1 VPELELHEEV
11 SPNPDQKPPV
21 DELAYRLRQQRVV
34 AEFGYVALKTHDVH
48 ELLQEATRLC
58 AESMGS
64 GYTKYM
70 RHLGNGAGFVVE
82 AGVGWNEGVVGRATV
97 GDDLESPA
105 GYAFHTGQAVIS
117 NHLSNEERF
126 RTPSLLA
133 EHGITRA
140 LNVIIQSDRK
150 RYGVLEVDSPAEGRF
165 DEADVA
171 FMEGFAAILGVA
183 LQREEREQ
191 ELRDALKHQEVLTQ
205 EVNHRV
211 KNSLSIVA
219 GLLAMQAR
227 TTGSDEAARVLR
239 DAGHRVQTI
248 AAVHDRLWRNNAVH
262 VVPLRS
268 FLVDLC
274 QQLQAATSEVTVY
287 CQADDVQITTEQAV
301 TVGLLVNE
309 LVTNAVKYAF
319 DGGSGS
325 IRVGLTSVEDT
336 LLLTVADHGCGLPAD
351 FDPAATSSLGAR
363 LISSF
368 SRQLGG
374 EPNWTSSKA
383 GTTFSL
389 EFLPAEEE
397 A

>member
-1 VPELELHEEV
+1 VAEFELREEQ
-11 SPNPDQKPPV
+11 SPNPDLKSLV

-34 AEFGYVALKTHDVH
+34 AEFGYVALKTHDVG

-58 AESMGS
+58 AEGMSS
-64 GYTKYM
+64 RFTKYL
-70 RHLGNGAGFVVE
+70 RHLGHGAGFLVE

-140 LNVIIQSDRK
+140 LNVIIQCDRK
-150 RYGVLEVDSPAEGRF
+150 RYGVLEVDSPNEGRF
-165 DEADVA
+165 DEADLA
-171 FMEGFAAILGVA
+171 FMEGLAAILGVA
-183 LQREEREQ
+183 LQREEREEQ
-191 ELRDALKHQEVLTQ
+191 LRDALRHQEVLTQ
-205 EVNHRV
+205 ESSHRV

-227 TTGSDEAARVLR
+227 TSSEEAARALR

-248 AAVHDRLWRNNAVH
+248 ASVHDRLWRNNAVH

-274 QQLQAATSEVTVY
+274 QQLQATTSEVTVD
-287 CQADDVQITTEQAV
+287 CEADDVQIRTEQAV
-301 TVGLLVNE
+301 TIGLLVNE

-319 DGGSGS
+319 DGGSGTV
-325 IRVGLTSVEDT
+325 RVKVRRAEDR
-336 LLLTVADHGCGLPAD
+336 LLLEVADQGRGLPAD

-363 LISSF
+363 LISSL

-374 EPNWTSSKA
+374 EPEWKSSKA
-383 GTTFSL
+383 GTSFSL
-389 EFLPAEEE
+389 TFPPARED

>member
-1 VPELELHEEV
+1 MPELQLHEEE
-11 SPNPDQKPPV
+11 SPNPDQNPPA
-21 DELAYRLRQQRVV
+21 DELDYRLRQQRVV
-34 AEFGYVALKTHDVH
+34 AQFGYMALKTHDLH
-48 ELLQEATRLC
+48 DLLQEATRFC
-58 AESMGS
+58 AYGMSS
-64 GYTKYM
+64 RYTKYM
-70 RHLGNGAGFVVE
+70 RHLGGGAGFLVE

-105 GYAFHTGQAVIS
+105 GYAFHTGKAVIS

-133 EHGITRA
+133 EHGIARA

-150 RYGVLEVDSPAEGRF
+150 RYGVLEVDSPGEGRF

-171 FMEGFAAILGVA
+171 FMEGLAAILGVA
-183 LQREEREQ
+183 LQRDEREQ
-191 ELRDALKHQEVLTQ
+191 ELRDALRHQEVLTQ
-205 EVNHRV
+205 EVSHRV

-219 GLLAMQAR
+219 SLLAMQAR

-239 DAGHRVQTI
+239 DAGNRIQTI

-274 QQLQAATSEVTVY
+274 QQLQAATSEVTVD
-287 CQADDVQITTEQAV
+287 CDADDVQIRTEQAV

-319 DGGSGS
+319 VDGSGS
-325 IRVGLTSVEDT
+325 IRVGLRRLGDM
-336 LLLTVADHGCGLPAD
+336 LMLTVDDQGRGLPAD
-351 FDPAATSSLGAR
+351 FDPSATSSLGAR
-363 LISSF
+363 LISSL

-374 EPNWTSSKA
+374 EPEWTSSEA
-383 GTTFSL
+383 GTRFSL
-389 EFLPAEEE
+389 GFMPASDD